1 MNNFKKVIQS
11 KSFFMIISVLVAIIS
26 WLLVLNVTNPIKER
40 TLEIPLAV
48 LNSNHPG
55 TLDLSDQTV
64 ARPVTVTV
72 TVSGREDTLNNLTT
86 KELSAF
92 IDLKAI
98 TKKGIT
104 TVKVNK
110 PECSRLGVSV
120 KDYYP
125 KEIDFVFDTQT
136 QRYLDVLVE
145 YNASLLAPGYEYVS
159 VVAEP
164 DKIPIVGL
172 TNVIDTVDHIKIDL
186 TDAISEGSINSN
198 TTASFIGK
206 YISVNGEDISSS
218 FNTEKV
224 TVHITVAKR
233 VPIKYEITGKPNDD
247 YYFESSTISLGTV
260 LVKGEASELAKIS
273 EVNLGKIDI
282 SDAKQTIKK
291 TFNLSDY
298 IPSKLSIESTSEATV
313 TAKIAKYDTKELTIK
328 TSDINCPGR
337 DNATYV
343 YDIASVTLKVKLKGK
358 TEDLK
363 NITVASLD
371 PTINLSGKTV
381 GYYNMAI
388 QFNGINGE
396 KVTVV
401 GAYTVPVTIEYIPVT
416 PPDDPSQD
424 PQLPEGPEA
433 QG

>member
-145 YNASLLAPGYEYVS
+145 YNAILLAPGY
-159 VVAEP
+159 
-164 DKIPIVGL
+164 
-172 TNVIDTVDHIKIDL
+172 
-186 TDAISEGSINSN
+186 
-198 TTASFIGK
+198 
-206 YISVNGEDISSS
+206 
-218 FNTEKV
+218 
-224 TVHITVAKR
+224 
-233 VPIKYEITGKPNDD
+233 
-247 YYFESSTISLGTV
+247 
-260 LVKGEASELAKIS
+260 
-273 EVNLGKIDI
+273 
-282 SDAKQTIKK
+282 
-291 TFNLSDY
+291 
-298 IPSKLSIESTSEATV
+298 
-313 TAKIAKYDTKELTIK
+313 
-328 TSDINCPGR
+328 
-337 DNATYV
+337 
-343 YDIASVTLKVKLKGK
+343 
-358 TEDLK
+358 
-363 NITVASLD
+363 
-371 PTINLSGKTV
+371 
-381 GYYNMAI
+381 
-388 QFNGINGE
+388 
-396 KVTVV
+396 
-401 GAYTVPVTIEYIPVT
+401 
-416 PPDDPSQD
+416 
-424 PQLPEGPEA
+424 
-433 QG
+433 